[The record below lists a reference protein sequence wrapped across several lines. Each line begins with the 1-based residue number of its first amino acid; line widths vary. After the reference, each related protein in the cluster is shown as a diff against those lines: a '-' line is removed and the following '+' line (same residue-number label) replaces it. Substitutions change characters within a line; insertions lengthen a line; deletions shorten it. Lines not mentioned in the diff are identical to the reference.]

1 MALARRLKMKQDLE
15 LLRALRELDAELAE
29 VGEGCVAGWRERIR
43 QIAWTLIQEGE
54 LPNG

>member
-1 MALARRLKMKQDLE
+1 MKQDLE

>member
-1 MALARRLKMKQDLE
+1 MKQDLE

-43 QIAWTLIQEGE
+43 GLAFRVIKGE
-54 LPNG
+54 EVDYANPYAE